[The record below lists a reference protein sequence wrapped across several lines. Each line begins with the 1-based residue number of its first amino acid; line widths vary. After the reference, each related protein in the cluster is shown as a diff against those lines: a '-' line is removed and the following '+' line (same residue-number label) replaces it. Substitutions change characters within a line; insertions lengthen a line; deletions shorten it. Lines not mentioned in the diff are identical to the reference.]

1 MARPLWS
8 GSLSFGLVNVPVVLF
23 SAVRDLGVHFRQ
35 LHEPDH
41 SPIETRR
48 VCAHDGQ
55 IVAWEEIVKGYE
67 LDDGR
72 WVLLTDGDLEAAAPR
87 KSKTID
93 IERFVQEEEVDP
105 LYYEHAYLLAPRNE
119 DAAIRAYALLTETL
133 ARQSSA
139 AVGRFVLRA
148 RELLVSIRSREG
160 GLTLS
165 TMRFHDEIRSRDEVA
180 AELQAVKPSRTQ
192 IEHAAAVIEELCV
205 EFDPTRY
212 HDEHRANLRRIIE
225 SKRKGETIEVAPPEE
240 EPAATS
246 GPDLVGALEESLA
259 RIKAEAGAPHDG
271 RSHRP
276 STARTKSRRGA
287 TRGSG

>member
-23 SAVRDLGVHFRQ
+23 SAVRDRGIHFRQ

-41 SPIETRR
+41 APIETRR
-48 VCAHDGQ
+48 VCAKDGQ
-55 IVAWEEIVKGYE
+55 EVPWDQVVKGYE

-72 WVLLTDGDLEAAAPR
+72 WVLLSDSDLEAAAPR

-93 IERFVQEEEVDP
+93 IERFVAEDEIDP
-105 LYYEHAYLLAPRNE
+105 LYYEHAYLLAPRDE
-119 DAAIRAYALLTETL
+119 EGAVRAYDLLTKTL
-133 ARQSSA
+133 ASQRSA
-139 AVGRFVLRA
+139 AVGRFVMRA

-165 TMRFHDEIRSRDEVA
+165 TMRFHDEIRSREEVA
-180 AELQAVKPSRTQ
+180 AELATVKASRTQ
-192 IEHAAAVIEELCV
+192 VEHATAVIGELSV
-205 EFDPTRY
+205 DFDPSRY

-225 SKRKGETIEVAPPEE
+225 SKRKGQKIEAPPAEE
-240 EPAATS
+240 EPAATT

-259 RIKAEAGAPHDG
+259 RIRAEGGPRHDG
-271 RSHRP
+271 RSRRASSP
-276 STARTKSRRGA
+276 RTASRRGGA
-287 TRGSG
+287 PRGG